1 MVHYLIQDSKGNVKK
16 PLFHQPVFVGW
27 KVGSCLRLNIY
38 KTKMIHFP
46 SLLFPVLFYVTST
59 LLVVLAK
66 TLDPIFLLYAI
77 CSLPGKLMGPVYK
90 IYPDQ
95 QLLTVALATTV
106 V

>member
-1 MVHYLIQDSKGNVKK
+1 M
-16 PLFHQPVFVGW
+16 FVCW
-27 KVGSCLRLNIY
+27 EVGSYLRLNIY

-59 LLVVLAK
+59 LLVVLVK

-77 CSLPGKLMGPVYK
+77 CSLSGKLMGPVYK

-95 QLLTVALATTV
+95 QLLTIAVATSV